1 MEQVSFLSIFLGQRA
16 VFPHATSMIRNINTL
31 RKKSNFMSAASN
43 DLKSDPKQTS
53 HSSWRNLLTADLVH
67 YARQAEA
74 FQGDRPGRLRAIGIL
89 LTPSL
94 MCCALHRLAH
104 AAFRRGWTRSAC
116 AVARINAIVHR
127 AVIDPAA
134 EIGPGLYIP
143 HPTGVVFQGTAGAN
157 LSMYIFAFVGPR
169 EPTFICGGDEKLC
182 PRIGNDVSIGARAM
196 VIGPVLVGDGSRV
209 GPNAVA
215 NRDVAPDS
223 ALIVTGLYGRLGTLA
238 EAPVETGEGQFGG
251 A

>member
-1 MEQVSFLSIFLGQRA
+1 MV
-16 VFPHATSMIRNINTL
+16 RNSNRL
-31 RKKSNFMSAASN
+31 QKKSNFMSAASN
-43 DLKSDPKQTS
+43 DLKSDPKETT
-53 HSSWRNLLTADLVH
+53 HSSWRNFLTADMIH
-67 YARQAEA
+67 YAREAKA
-74 FQGDRPGRLRAIGIL
+74 FQDDRPGRLRATSIL

-104 AAFRRGWTRSAC
+104 VAFRRGWIRSAC
-116 AVARINAIVHR
+116 AIARINAIVHR

-143 HPTGVVFQGTAGAN
+143 HPTGVVFQGAAGAN
-157 LSMYIFAFVGPR
+157 LSLYTFAFVSPR
-169 EPTFICGGDEKLC
+169 EATLLYGGDEKLC

-196 VIGPVLVGDGSRV
+196 VIGPVLVGDGSHV

-215 NRDVAPDS
+215 NSDVAPGS
-223 ALIVTGLYGRLGTLA
+223 ALIVSRLYGRLGTFA
-238 EAPVETGEGQFGG
+238 KASVETDEGQFGG

>member
-1 MEQVSFLSIFLGQRA
+1 LSIFSGQRV
-16 VFPHATSMIRNINTL
+16 VFPHATFMIRNIDLL

-53 HSSWRNLLTADLVH
+53 HSSWRNLLKADLVH
-67 YARQAEA
+67 YAREAKA

-104 AAFRRGWTRSAC
+104 AAFRRGWTRA
-116 AVARINAIVHR
+116 ARAIARTNAIVHR
-127 AVIDPAA
+127 TVIDPAA

-143 HPTGVVFQGTAGAN
+143 HPTGVVFLGTAGAN
-157 LSMYIFAFVGPR
+157 LSLYIFAFVSPR
-169 EPTFICGGDEKLC
+169 EPTLLYGADSKLC

-196 VIGPVLVGDGSRV
+196 VIGPVLVGDGSRI
-209 GPNAVA
+209 GPNAIA
-215 NRDVAPDS
+215 NRDVAPGS
-223 ALIVTGLYGRLGTLA
+223 ALIVKGLSGRLGTFA
-238 EAPVETGEGQFGG
+238 EASDETDEGQFGG

>member
-1 MEQVSFLSIFLGQRA
+1 MEQVSFLSIFLGQRV

-104 AAFRRGWTRSAC
+104 AAFRRGWARSAC

-157 LSMYIFAFVGPR
+157 LSLYTFAAVTPR
-169 EPTFICGGDEKLC
+169 EPMPFSGGGRNLC
-182 PRIGNDVSIGARAM
+182 PRIGNDVSIGVRA
-196 VIGPVLVGDGSRV
+196 VVFGPVLVGDRSRI
-209 GPNAVA
+209 GPNVLVA
-215 NRDVAPDS
+215 DDVAPDS
-223 ALIVTGLYGRLGTLA
+223 ALMVPRRGRPHRQS
-238 EAPVETGEGQFGG
+238 ER
-251 A
+251 